1 MVGPVRV
8 LLVDDEPDF
17 ADLVADFLERD
28 NDQFTVVTATSASE
42 GHDRLAEE
50 NPDCVVSDYEMRD
63 RNGIEFLEAIR
74 EEYPDLPFILFTGK
88 GSEAVAGEAISA
100 GATGYLQKEP
110 GNDQYLVLANRI
122 ENAVEQHR
130 ARANYREVFRKIP
143 DGVLLHDPTDG
154 TVLDVNQKFC
164 DMLGYSRDELLDG
177 GFTAIH
183 LGEPPHT
190 TERAEHLVRKT
201 AHEGSRTFEWVDET
215 KAGDPLPVEV
225 HLREAV
231 IDGDQRVLAVVRDI
245 SDRKEREREL
255 ERERE
260 RYRSLFENTPVVMWE
275 EDFSAA
281 KAYVDDLAAEV
292 DDLGT
297 YLETHPEEL
306 HAIMDR
312 IDIIDVNRN
321 AVQYY
326 GADSKAELMAN
337 LDRIFT
343 EDALDALRA
352 MWVDI
357 AAGETEFRAET
368 SYRTFDGQRGEEILE
383 MYVPDPYTEDY
394 THVYITGTDITERN
408 RRRREL
414 RRQNERLEEFASLV
428 SHDLR
433 NPLNV
438 ASGNLELAREER
450 DSDRLEAV
458 ADAHDRMETLIDD
471 LLTLAREGAPIA
483 EREPIDLA
491 ATVDACWTNVDT
503 ADGRLAVDTEQVIEA
518 DRSRLRQLLENL
530 FRNAVEHGSTS
541 SRTEPDDAVEHGG
554 GNTTVRVGP
563 MDDGFY
569 VADDGPGIPAD
580 ERERVFEGGYST
592 GEGNTGFGLLIVERI
607 VEAHGWEVAVVE
619 SEDGGARFE
628 IADVVVVGR

>member
-1 MVGPVRV
+1 MVGAVRV

-17 ADLVADFLERD
+17 AELVADFLERE

-50 NPDCVVSDYEMRD
+50 NPDCVVSDYEMPD

-74 EEYPDLPFILFTGK
+74 EEYPDLPFILFTGR
-88 GSEAVAGEAISA
+88 GSEE
-100 GATGYLQKEP
+100 
-110 GNDQYLVLANRI
+110 
-122 ENAVEQHR
+122 HR

-154 TVLDVNQKFC
+154 TILDVNRKFC
-164 DMLGYSRDELLDG
+164 DMLGYSRDELFDG
-177 GFTAIH
+177 GFTTIH
-183 LGEPPHT
+183 PGEPPHT
-190 TERAEHLVRKT
+190 TERAERLVRKT

-260 RYRSLFENTPVVMWE
+260 RYRSLFENTPVVTWE

-297 YLETHPEEL
+297 YLEAHPEEL

-312 IDIIDVNRN
+312 IDVIDVNRN
-321 AVQYY
+321 ALQYY
-326 GADSKAELMAN
+326 GADSKAELIAN

-343 EDALDALRA
+343 EEAFDALRA

-357 AAGETEFRAET
+357 AAGETEFRTET
-368 SYRTFDGQRGEEILE
+368 VSRTFDGERNDEILA
-383 MYVPDPYTEDY
+383 MYVPDPYTEEY
-394 THVYITGTDITERN
+394 SRVYVVTIDITKRK
-408 RRRREL
+408 RHSREL
-414 RRQNERLEEFASLV
+414 ERQNQRLEEFASLV

-438 ASGNLELAREER
+438 ASGNLELAREEC

-458 ADAHDRMETLIDD
+458 ADAHDRMGTLIDD

-491 ATVDACWTNVDT
+491 ATVDACWRNVDT
-503 ADGRLAVDTEQVIEA
+503 ADAELAVDAERVVEA
-518 DRSRLRQLLENL
+518 DRSRLQQLLENL

-554 GNTTVRVGP
+554 GNTTVRVGET
-563 MDDGFY
+563 DDGFY
-569 VADDGPGIPAD
+569 VADDGPGVPAD

-592 GEGNTGFGLLIVERI
+592 GEANTGFGLLIVERI
-607 VEAHGWEVAVVE
+607 AEAHGWEVALVE

-628 IADVVVVGR
+628 IDDVEGVGR